1 MPVNRPRWIAAGLV
15 GVVLVALAQR
25 QLGTH
30 HAPVGQPPLGHLDAG
45 SLDTLRAD
53 FNRAAGEAR
62 IIVLL
67 SPT

>member
-1 MPVNRPRWIAAGLV
+1 MTVTRRGWIAIGLV
-15 GVVLVALAQR
+15 AVVLVALAQR

-30 HAPVGQPPLGHLDAG
+30 NAPPGQPPLANLDAG
-45 SLDTLRAD
+45 SLDMLRAD
-53 FNRAAGEAR
+53 FNRATGEAR

>member
-1 MPVNRPRWIAAGLV
+1 MPVNRRGWIAAGLV
-15 GVVLVALAQR
+15 AVVLVALAQR

-30 HAPVGQPPLGHLDAG
+30 HAPVGQPPLAHLDAG
-45 SLDTLRAD
+45 SLDTLRTD

>member
-1 MPVNRPRWIAAGLV
+1 MIALV
-15 GVVLVALAQR
+15 AVVLAALAYR
-25 QLGTH
+25 QFGTH
-30 HAPVGQPPLGHLDAG
+30 HAPAGQPPLAHLDGG
-45 SLDTLRAD
+45 SLDMLRAD

>member
-1 MPVNRPRWIAAGLV
+1 MTVKRRVWIAIA
-15 GVVLVALAQR
+15 LVAVALVLLAAR
-25 QLGTH
+25 QFGTH
-30 HAPVGQPPLGHLDAG
+30 NAPAGQPPLADLDAG
-45 SLDTLRAD
+45 SLDMLRAD

>member
-1 MPVNRPRWIAAGLV
+1 MRVNRRGWIAVGLV
-15 GVVLVALAQR
+15 AVVLLTLAQR
-25 QLGTH
+25 QLGRH
-30 HAPVGQPPLGHLDAG
+30 DAPAGQPLLAHLDAG

-53 FNRAAGEAR
+53 FNRAADEAR

>member
-1 MPVNRPRWIAAGLV
+1 MPVNRRGWIAAGLV
-15 GVVLVALAQR
+15 AVVLVALAQR
-25 QLGTH
+25 QFGTH
-30 HAPVGQPPLGHLDAG
+30 HAPVGQPLLARLDAG

-53 FNRAAGEAR
+53 FNRGAGEAR

>member
-1 MPVNRPRWIAAGLV
+1 MPVNRRWWIALGLV
-15 GVVLVALAQR
+15 AVVLVALAQR

-30 HAPVGQPPLGHLDAG
+30 NAPAGQPPLANLDAG
-45 SLDTLRAD
+45 SLHLLRAD
-53 FNRAAGEAR
+53 FNRAAGAAR